1 MTASSNPFCI
11 GSWGWGTLVHQ
22 NHAAGEENHSIM
34 VGMFVSL
41 CLASQKSSE
50 REFFV
55 SARMH
60 VGVKMLTRIPLL
72 EHTCATFINELRA
85 SLITFLLVV
94 P

>member
-1 MTASSNPFCI
+1 
-11 GSWGWGTLVHQ
+11 
-22 NHAAGEENHSIM
+22 M
-34 VGMFVSL
+34 VGMCVSL

-55 SARMH
+55 STRMNL
-60 VGVKMLTRIPLL
+60 GVKLLTGIPLL
-72 EHTCATFINELRA
+72 EHTCATFFNELLA